1 MTGTG
6 RQNVVAVWVFV
17 SYYVVALPIGIPLM
31 FLTKL
36 RVTGTLTPE
45 ETFYQASRNRCYNY
59 SQLTFSIQAMNN
71 TLKYVIEAKI
81 S

>member
-45 ETFYQASRNRCYNY
+45 ETFYQASRN
-59 SQLTFSIQAMNN
+59 
-71 TLKYVIEAKI
+71 KYTPC
-81 S
+81 